1 MIKKAILPVAGLGTR
16 FLPATKAQPKEML
29 AIVDKPVIQYLVE
42 EAVASGITE
51 IIFVTGRGKRAI
63 EDHFDYSA
71 GLEEVLLR
79 QGKADIYKEVRRI
92 SNLAKFTYVR
102 QKEPRGD
109 GDALLCAAHLVDGE
123 PIAVLY
129 GDDIIDAKVPVLA
142 QMIKVYEKYKDPVVA
157 LERVPRK
164 EISKYGAVKATEIEK
179 RIFEIKNLVEK
190 PVPSKAPSNLAVV
203 GKYIIT
209 PEVFKE
215 LRELNPVKG
224 EIRLADALKN
234 LLRTRPVYGYE
245 FSGKRYD
252 CGSKIGFLKAVVDF
266 GLKHEEVGKEFKGFL
281 KNLELP

>member
-109 GDALLCAAHLVDGE
+109 GDALLCAAHLIDGE

-129 GDDIIDAKVPVLA
+129 GDDIIDAKVPALA
-142 QMIKVYEKYKDPVVA
+142 QMMKVYEKYKDPVVA
-157 LERVPRK
+157 LERVPRS

-179 RIFEIKNLVEK
+179 KIFEIKDIVEK

-234 LLRTRPVYGYE
+234 LLRNRSVYGYE

-266 GLKHEEVGKEFKGFL
+266 GLKHEEVGKEFKKYL
-281 KNLELP
+281 KSVIHN

>member
-109 GDALLCAAHLVDGE
+109 GDALLCAGHLIDGE
-123 PIAVLY
+123 AVAVLY
-129 GDDIIDAKVPVLA
+129 GDDIIDAKVPALA

-157 LERVPRK
+157 LERVPRN

-179 RIFEIKNLVEK
+179 RIFEIKSIVEK
-190 PVPSKAPSNLAVV
+190 PTIKKAPSNLAVV

-215 LRELNPVKG
+215 LRELKPVKG

-234 LLRTRPVYGYE
+234 LLKTRSVYGYE
-245 FSGKRYD
+245 FFGKRYD

-266 GLKHEEVGKEFKGFL
+266 GLKHEEVGHDFKKYL
-281 KNLELP
+281 KSVIHN

>member
-71 GLEEVLLR
+71 GLEEVLLKA
-79 QGKADIYKEVRRI
+79 GKADIYKEVRRI

-123 PIAVLY
+123 PVAVLY
-129 GDDIIDAKVPVLA
+129 GDDIIDAKVPALA
-142 QMIKVYEKYKDPVVA
+142 QMMKVHEKYKGPVVA
-157 LERVPRK
+157 LERVPRS

-190 PVPSKAPSNLAVV
+190 PTIKKAPSNLAVV

-215 LRELNPVKG
+215 LRELTPVRG

-234 LLRTRPVYGYE
+234 LLRNRSVYGYE

-266 GLKHEEVGKEFKGFL
+266 GLKHEEVGHDFKKYL
-281 KNLELP
+281 KSVIHN